1 MEKKQVFCL
10 SVLGKP
16 VTKKRARI
24 FRNGGRV
31 TPDMWYENMLGDA
44 FVEAYPDADPI
55 GHSFCHPNID
65 PDEWEWELKGSRE
78 GEKKVRGIDRLLPK
92 VRIFMIFY
100 FDSGKLGDAD
110 NYMKAVK
117 DGLKGYAWIDD
128 RQVKFAP
135 PWVIL
140 DPDEESRVDILITG
154 NYDERN
160 DKLFQFIRSIMKTK
174 AKVVD
179 LREEYGYFD

>member
-24 FRNGGRV
+24 FKNGGRI
-31 TPDMWYENMLGDA
+31 TPDKWYETMLGDA
-44 FVEAYPDADPI
+44 FVEAYPEADPI
-55 GHSFCHPNID
+55 GHSFCIPNPD
-65 PDEWEWELKGSRE
+65 PDEWEWELRKGV
-78 GEKKVRGIDRLLPK
+78 KDKMLPK

-154 NYDERN
+154 NYDEKN
-160 DKLFQFIRSIMKTK
+160 DKLFQFVRGVMKNRG
-174 AKVVD
+174 KVVD